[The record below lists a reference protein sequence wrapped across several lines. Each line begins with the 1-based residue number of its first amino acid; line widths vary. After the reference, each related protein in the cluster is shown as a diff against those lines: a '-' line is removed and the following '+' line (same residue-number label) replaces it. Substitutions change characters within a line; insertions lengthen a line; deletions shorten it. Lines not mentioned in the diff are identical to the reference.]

1 MKTYFPLFFVF
12 FLLLSLESSAQ
23 KADSIYQGIASYYH
37 LKFNGRK
44 TSSGEKFN
52 NDSLTAAHKFLPF
65 GTIVKVRN
73 INSQDFVIVRVNDR
87 LPQKSK
93 RTIDLTQEAAKRLG
107 IIRKGLQ
114 KVELSVIDKNREPKN
129 NILGGQ
135 PLQIEAEP
143 SKKQ

>member
-1 MKTYFPLFFVF
+1 MRTFYLHLFVF
-12 FLLLSLESSAQ
+12 TLLISFDSKAQ
-23 KADSIYQGIASYYH
+23 KSDSVSQGIASYYH

-44 TSSGEKFN
+44 TSSGERFN

-73 INSQDFVIVRVNDR
+73 LNSQDFVIVRVNDR

-114 KVELSVIDKNREPKN
+114 KVELSVIEKSR
-129 NILGGQ
+129 
-135 PLQIEAEP
+135 
-143 SKKQ
+143 